1 MSKCS
6 NELRKLYKMIG
17 KTIGK
22 HEEVYLKYAEA
33 FNEEY
38 PTEPGGLDE
47 EHQIAEMEE
56 CIRTGKPIVQ
66 DTSDGTIY

>member
-6 NELRKLYKMIG
+6 NELRKLYKVLGKKIG
-17 KTIGK
+17 RY
-22 HEEVYLKYAEA
+22 EEVYLKYAEV
-33 FNEEY
+33 FDEEY

-56 CIRTGKPIVQ
+56 CIRRGKPISQ
-66 DTSDGTIY
+66 DTSRGTVY